1 LDRAGVIFTAF
12 GSYSNAL
19 QIVERQLQSTPD
31 NLAALV
37 NKGSLCLLIG
47 DFSNAIPPLTR
58 SLAVTNL
65 YAARLDR
72 AFAYLLSGRLDAAEA
87 DYQELLRAFP
97 TAYRAYYGLGEIAW
111 QNKNTNAAIQYYQQ
125 YLSNAVARTEESRIA
140 AARLKSLRQEE
151 LKATP
156 EPP

>member
-1 LDRAGVIFTAF
+1 
-12 GSYSNAL
+12 
-19 QIVERQLQSTPD
+19 
-31 NLAALV
+31 
-37 NKGSLCLLIG
+37 
-47 DFSNAIPPLTR
+47 
-58 SLAVTNL
+58 VTNL

-72 AFAYLLSGRLDAAEA
+72 AFAYLQSGRLDAAEA

-111 QNKNTNAAIQYYQQ
+111 QNKDTNAAIRYYQQ
-125 YLSNAVARTEESRIA
+125 YLSNAVARTEEFRVA